1 MNTHKCVAA
10 RFSET
15 LGSMAVTGDHAPAS
29 FPRCAHPCPASC
41 PRSACGAAARASHR
55 ANAGIRHINIPPV
68 LFVSAFSIQEAA
80 LPCKDAGPQKK
91 QGRLTSQQAAPHG
104 INTPLFYGG
113 KPGKDT
119 ACRLPYPLLIPE
131 YILHVR
137 GVNAP
142 CFICSEKC
150 YPRGMAT

>member
-1 MNTHKCVAA
+1 M
-10 RFSET
+10 RISEET
-15 LGSMAVTGDHAPAS
+15 Q
-29 FPRCAHPCPASC
+29 
-41 PRSACGAAARASHR
+41 
-55 ANAGIRHINIPPV
+55 GIRRSVQRKVTYINIPPV

-119 ACRLPYPLLIPE
+119 ACRLPYPILIPE

-150 YPRGMAT
+150 HPRGMAT